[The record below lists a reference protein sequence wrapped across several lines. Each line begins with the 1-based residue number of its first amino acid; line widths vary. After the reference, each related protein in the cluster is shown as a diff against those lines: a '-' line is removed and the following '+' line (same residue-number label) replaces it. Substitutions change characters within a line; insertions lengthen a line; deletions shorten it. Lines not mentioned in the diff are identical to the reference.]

1 MCNSDDAYLII
12 TKDLAGLPPPTNEP
26 FIPED
31 SQSALHLFDASHSP
45 SAAGNGNGNGNGNGY
60 GYGYGNGNGNGYGS
74 SGHTN
79 GNTYS
84 SVGGVVRGKAANVVG
99 RTFSFSQYPR
109 CSNASLATVEQG
121 SCNSVPKE
129 DFKYMGYTVRTPE
142 WRYTAWLAWDGT
154 KYNGDWDRAIKAGPY
169 AEELYD
175 HAADDGTDF
184 DAFENVNLVA
194 PGAPRSQAV
203 QAARTRLLAALVQR
217 FAS

>member
-45 SAAGNGNGNGNGNGY
+45 SAAGNGNGNGNG
-60 GYGYGNGNGNGYGS
+60 S

-109 CSNASLATVEQG
+109 CSNASLTTVEQG

-203 QAARTRLLAALVQR
+203 QAARTRLLAALGQR